1 MPTYL
6 IDDVGALIGPVEL
19 PVIPGLGEQTPSNA
33 VSLPEL
39 LNPPNTGFAWTMVNN
54 ELQQVADRRGP
65 MYRIND
71 GSEEEW
77 SSLGE
82 PPERLTT
89 KQWPGKYYVWR
100 EGDWVLDTEAQKAAL
115 ASAALLVRDQRLQDA
130 ATRIAP
136 LQYAEELGDA
146 TEAEKASLLEWKRY
160 SVELNR
166 IEQTPD
172 YPLQIKWPSP
182 PSDTTAL

>member
-6 IDDVGALIGPVEL
+6 IDDSGALIGPVEL
-19 PVIPGLGEQTPSNA
+19 PVVPGLGEQTPSNA
-33 VSLPEL
+33 VSMTEL
-39 LNPPNTGFAWTMVNN
+39 LSEPNTGFAWTLING
-54 ELQQVADRRGP
+54 ELQQVIDRRGL

-71 GSEEEW
+71 GSVEEW
-77 SSLGE
+77 SSLGL
-82 PPERLTT
+82 PPERLTA

-100 EGDWVLDTEAQKAAL
+100 EGEWVLDTEAQKTAL
-115 ASAALLVRDQRLQDA
+115 ASAALLVRDQRLQEA

-172 YPLQIKWPSP
+172 YPLQVKWPSP
-182 PSDTTAL
+182 PSDATAL